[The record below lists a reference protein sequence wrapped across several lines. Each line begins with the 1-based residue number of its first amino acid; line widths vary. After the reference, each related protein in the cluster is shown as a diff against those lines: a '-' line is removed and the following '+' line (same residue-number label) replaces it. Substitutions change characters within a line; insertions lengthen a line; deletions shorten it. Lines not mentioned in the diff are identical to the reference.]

1 MRSIIRVGEIIDRLS
16 ITTETFDQNRNIPT
30 CTNLHGSTLLLCH
43 VINYWLLNSVTPVT
57 KDRVLRLAKKCF
69 FSVCRIKIINSFI
82 CVWSEWCVWRYDCAD
97 IRVVVVYVDAMRHG
111 LLQRE
116 EVNWLPLQYVC
127 GGCEELVK
135 TPTPLLVS
143 LQYTR

>member
-1 MRSIIRVGEIIDRLS
+1 M
-16 ITTETFDQNRNIPT
+16 
-30 CTNLHGSTLLLCH
+30 
-43 VINYWLLNSVTPVT
+43 
-57 KDRVLRLAKKCF
+57 
-69 FSVCRIKIINSFI
+69 
-82 CVWSEWCVWRYDCAD
+82 
-97 IRVVVVYVDAMRHG
+97 YVDAMCHG

-143 LQYTR
+143 LQYACQYGNQLHRQTPIDRETQTRRKTDGDDQEKLSITCSYQRITDMHVQMLFIR